1 MTLYGL
7 FASLAWTATAV
18 LFVERGH
25 ALVSRMLDQRERET
39 GTEAPVE
46 IPDDLMALA
55 LSEDGGSDEATKQAQ
70 QSVMDAVLDAYRR
83 LKDWNKVRT
92 AMGVGTI

>member
-18 LFVERGH
+18 LFVERGR
-25 ALVSRMLDQRERET
+25 ALASRLLDQRERET
-39 GTEAPVE
+39 GTEPPVV

-70 QSVMDAVLDAYRR
+70 QSVVDAVLDAYRR
-83 LKDWNKVRT
+83 LQDWNKVRS
-92 AMGVGTI
+92 AMGLGSL